1 MRSRGCAGATPTR
14 HRTFH
19 RPRERPPPWAVAPC
33 SPTPL
38 TAPRRPQICF
48 LSQWGCLFWTFR
60 RHAIAQHVG
69 RCLAS
74 LSGTAFSGAPTLQ
87 RGGAEP
93 HSLCWPHRVLAWPDR
108 TVFIPHPLIGVPG
121 VRSLVTMN
129 SAAANM
135 HVPGFVH
142 TDVFGSLGQ
151 VYPGLDSLGLTI
163 APQSSPALVNNR
175 DDKTIFSS
183 PSRRLSTWNNT
194 GGDKHLPNFHQFQ
207 VLCPSQPLL
216 LSPPVILTLTV
227 TCRVFLGHALGAC
240 TTPLPSLA

>member
-1 MRSRGCAGATPTR
+1 MRSRGCAVATPTR

-19 RPRERPPPWAVAPC
+19 RPRERPPPWAVAPR

-38 TAPRRPQICF
+38 PAPRRPQICF

-87 RGGAEP
+87 RGGAAP

-151 VYPGLDSLGLTI
+151 VYPRAGLAGSHDRSAKQPCPRQQQGRQDHLLVSFPS
-163 APQSSPALVNNR
+163 PQ
-175 DDKTIFSS
+175 
-183 PSRRLSTWNNT
+183 
-194 GGDKHLPNFHQFQ
+194 HLEQH
-207 VLCPSQPLL
+207 
-216 LSPPVILTLTV
+216 
-227 TCRVFLGHALGAC
+227 RW
-240 TTPLPSLA
+240 